1 MEKSSM
7 NHKETPYLQLF
18 PCKKYCIS
26 LCTEFLYNVYQCSL
40 QRLWGLPATFTIFPI
55 NIEDFP
61 LCNTGTPQN
70 FHNVFS
76 RNIYWKK
83 QYESQ
88 GNPILIRC
96 PVPSTDQ
103 ALPSCFYFRI
113 SWILMEW
120 HWFYFFLSPSFSAG
134 PQKPQ
139 TLTPS
144 KSKYENFWPKI

>member
-70 FHNVFS
+70 FHNVYRVFPAKS
-76 RNIYWKK
+76 IEKDCMNHKETPYFLNGIIVHVGGNPCNIYR
-83 QYESQ
+83 
-88 GNPILIRC
+88 L
-96 PVPSTDQ
+96 
-103 ALPSCFYFRI
+103 
-113 SWILMEW
+113 
-120 HWFYFFLSPSFSAG
+120 
-134 PQKPQ
+134 
-139 TLTPS
+139 
-144 KSKYENFWPKI
+144 

>member
-1 MEKSSM
+1 MRMKRIHCKCLRGFTGYLHFMHVKMTGKHYRRQTSLWYRVFFPAISMEKSSM

-26 LCTEFLYNVYQCSL
+26 LCTEFLYYVYKCSL

-70 FHNVFS
+70 FHNVYRVFS
-76 RNIYWKK
+76 YNIYGKK

-88 GNPILIRC
+88 GNPILMGFLFN
-96 PVPSTDQ
+96 SY
-103 ALPSCFYFRI
+103 CFF
-113 SWILMEW
+113 
-120 HWFYFFLSPSFSAG
+120 P
-134 PQKPQ
+134 
-139 TLTPS
+139 
-144 KSKYENFWPKI
+144 